1 MEAGLEVTFS
11 EVNCSTLA
19 CKMLTFFLKLYKFIL
34 CLSRFKVDGDF
45 DVIIITVNQTDVV
58 D

>member
-19 CKMLTFFLKLYKFIL
+19 CKMLQFFLKLCKFIL
-34 CLSRFKVDGDF
+34 CLSHFKVDGDF